1 MSYIIAGLGSGGVAL
16 THNDGE
22 GNANVTFNHVSGIPE
37 QNGNSFR
44 IRTNTDSS
52 SGAVMRFEIK
62 EGVTADTAVDTIEV
76 FRLDPDGPK
85 VRQAGGGNIS
95 LQRDDSSIVDG
106 NPLGRIRFSG
116 DDPTNDV
123 YQ

>member
-1 MSYIIAGLGSGGVAL
+1 LKLA
-16 THNDGE
+16 
-22 GNANVTFNHVSGIPE
+22 
-37 QNGNSFR
+37 
-44 IRTNTDSS
+44 
-52 SGAVMRFEIK
+52 
-62 EGVTADTAVDTIEV
+62 EGVTQDVAANTTEV

-95 LQRDDSSIVDG
+95 LQRDDTSIVDG

-123 YQ
+123 FNRGAEIRGQRQLELGVNR